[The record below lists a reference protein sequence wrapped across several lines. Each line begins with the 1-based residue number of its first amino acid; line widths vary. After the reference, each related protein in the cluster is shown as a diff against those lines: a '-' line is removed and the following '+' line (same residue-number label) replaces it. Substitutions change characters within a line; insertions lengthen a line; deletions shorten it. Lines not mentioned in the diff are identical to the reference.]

1 MQEVQE
7 KDSRLRTRGIF
18 TMQSWCEQNGY
29 KGVTKECLLSASQQ
43 DDVKLRKMAE
53 NHLKTGIV
61 KNIKEKR

>member
-18 TMQSWCEQNGY
+18 TISQWCKMNGY
-29 KGVTKECLLSASQQ
+29 GGVTKECLLSASQQ
-43 DDVKLRKMAE
+43 DDAKLRAMAE

-61 KNIKEKR
+61 KNIKEKK